1 MSTSAQPGID
11 PVSLA
16 PPVRAPVTDQASE
29 PAGTVLIDFDNFFP
43 GEIAGREQLDQDLR
57 RAVDCALDV
66 EPALTHVEVRLYG
79 GWLENGILTRRAS
92 ELQAQ
97 VGAPS
102 FAARHPRQPGL
113 LRVSTILVTRLA
125 AIVDLEWGHT
135 LRSRLGLPQ
144 LRLAETPRPADCVDH
159 EQCPVRIIRSMSR
172 GQRRL
177 CSIDGCTVVNADAF
191 LVREQKMVDS
201 LLVCDT
207 ISYSQTSSAL
217 VVLSNDLDVL
227 PGLVQAANS
236 QACVSTLVLVRA
248 VPEHAVGLYD
258 AHLERMGVVVSDWAR
273 NDG

>member
-1 MSTSAQPGID
+1 MNISAQRGTEPLSEART
-11 PVSLA
+11 VQSA
-16 PPVRAPVTDQASE
+16 VTDQASE

-43 GEIAGREQLDQDLR
+43 GEIAAREQLDQDLR
-57 RAVDCALDV
+57 RAVDCALNV

-79 GWLENGILTRRAS
+79 GWLENGVLTGRAS

-113 LRVSTILVTRLA
+113 LRVTTILVTRLA
-125 AIVDLEWGHT
+125 AVVDLEWGHT

-144 LRLAETPRPADCVDH
+144 LRLADRPRPADCVDH
-159 EQCPVRIIRSMSR
+159 EQCPVRIVRSMSR
-172 GQRRL
+172 GRQRQ
-177 CSIDGCTVVNADAF
+177 CSIDGCTVMNADAF

-236 QACVSTLVLVRA
+236 QACISALVLVRTA
-248 VPEHAVGLYD
+248 SEHTVGLYD
-258 AHLERMGVVVSDWAR
+258 AHLERMGVVVSDWQPT
-273 NDG
+273 